1 MGLLLFCVVEWFCI
15 LKAMRL
21 LKVASQWVRVVTNQ
35 EKLVLIFALFSIFV
49 SHLTFDLSIG
59 IVSMRLQ
66 IIAGVLALFYLLRY
80 HSSDLKKL
88 PLRWPLLALIMLV
101 GLNAF
106 KFHSSMNLEGV
117 FYDPTG
123 SLVLTSI
130 VLLGLLAAQQSRSF
144 ILWLIYIFAV
154 IVGID
159 SYPVAFFSSH
169 GFSRFFGIFEQS
181 DVLAEIVGLGLLLN
195 AYFYTKFVQHKYRT
209 AFFGIEAMLA
219 GVLYLSGTRFVIVS
233 TIVLS
238 LVLFWYLKAYRK
250 EVAFL
255 YTGAAVMFL
264 IFSFTI
270 HVTRITGVADYGN
283 SVSYR
288 LDLQNISLKQVPSL
302 PLLGAGVGN
311 IENVIPC
318 QKLLS
323 VQALRKTCADGFVF
337 SSSHN
342 IFLDRVLQFGVI
354 AGSLYVLVIGW
365 AIARNLGKKWSAEV
379 MMLCLLALS
388 ICLYFLSNVALP
400 EVEILLWMLVGL
412 LLIGAV

>member
-1 MGLLLFCVVEWFCI
+1 
-15 LKAMRL
+15 
-21 LKVASQWVRVVTNQ
+21 
-35 EKLVLIFALFSIFV
+35 
-49 SHLTFDLSIG
+49 
-59 IVSMRLQ
+59 
-66 IIAGVLALFYLLRY
+66 
-80 HSSDLKKL
+80 
-88 PLRWPLLALIMLV
+88 
-101 GLNAF
+101 
-106 KFHSSMNLEGV
+106 
-117 FYDPTG
+117 
-123 SLVLTSI
+123 
-130 VLLGLLAAQQSRSF
+130 
-144 ILWLIYIFAV
+144 
-154 IVGID
+154 
-159 SYPVAFFSSH
+159 
-169 GFSRFFGIFEQS
+169 
-181 DVLAEIVGLGLLLN
+181 
-195 AYFYTKFVQHKYRT
+195 
-209 AFFGIEAMLA
+209 
-219 GVLYLSGTRFVIVS
+219 
-233 TIVLS
+233 VLS

-270 HVTRITGVADYGN
+270 HVTRITEVADYGN